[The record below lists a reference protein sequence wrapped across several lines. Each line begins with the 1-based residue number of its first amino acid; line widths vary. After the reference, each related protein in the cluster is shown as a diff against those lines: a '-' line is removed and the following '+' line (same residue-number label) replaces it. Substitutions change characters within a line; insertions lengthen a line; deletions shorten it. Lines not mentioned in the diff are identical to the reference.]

1 MAHHPETGEEMKSIG
16 GGGYYLDY
24 RKIRCEW
31 GAEKSKK
38 ERREES
44 RPERSDDIASQK
56 KKNSINSGEF

>member
-1 MAHHPETGEEMKSIG
+1 MAHHPETGEEMKSIEG
-16 GGGYYLDY
+16 DIIWIIE
-24 RKIRCEW
+24 KIRCEW

-44 RPERSDDIASQK
+44 RSDDIASQK